1 MFSEEFC
8 RMNCEA
14 LHALFDS
21 LAGNN
26 SCASRN
32 GNCSQLCLPKPD
44 GRTCRC
50 TAGYKLATDGYTCEG
65 SLYKCF
71 YVYRSPV
78 ALRADRVW
86 ISRCCSNQRSVTTCI
101 SASFNFNFSGVKEF
115 LMYSNRTEILGMS
128 LDLSETKRTKALAPI
143 SKITMVTAIDFY
155 SSESCVEPTGC
166 STGNKRPDSVCV
178 YHCQVFLFVT
188 QKTSSLGNYVQSHL
202 ESPRLQNGSAG
213 LGAQDVFSNSRRR
226 CALLAAN
233 DPRHVT
239 FAEEDYIY
247 WVDGQERTIS
257 RIKRDLTDRQTL
269 VKTIY
274 GVEGLAVDWIAGNLY
289 WTDQVVQTVEVSR
302 LNGSNRY
309 VVVHGDMEKPR
320 SIVVHPA
327 KGSVSSG
334 KNARSTE

>member
-1 MFSEEFC
+1 M
-8 RMNCEA
+8 
-14 LHALFDS
+14 
-21 LAGNN
+21 
-26 SCASRN
+26 
-32 GNCSQLCLPKPD
+32 
-44 GRTCRC
+44 
-50 TAGYKLATDGYTCEG
+50 
-65 SLYKCF
+65 
-71 YVYRSPV
+71 
-78 ALRADRVW
+78 
-86 ISRCCSNQRSVTTCI
+86 
-101 SASFNFNFSGVKEF
+101 
-115 LMYSNRTEILGMS
+115 
-128 LDLSETKRTKALAPI
+128 
-143 SKITMVTAIDFY
+143 
-155 SSESCVEPTGC
+155 
-166 STGNKRPDSVCV
+166 
-178 YHCQVFLFVT
+178 
-188 QKTSSLGNYVQSHL
+188 
-202 ESPRLQNGSAG
+202 
-213 LGAQDVFSNSRRR
+213 
-226 CALLAAN
+226 
-233 DPRHVT
+233 T